1 MQTSFHVHSPTCGCS
16 AEARLSG
23 EADKRPRVVI
33 VGAGFGGLSAAK
45 ALAKANVRVTL
56 VDRRNHHLF
65 QPLLYQVAT
74 AGLSPGQIA
83 TPIRTVLRRQK
94 NAEVLLGTVTGV
106 DKDKREVILAGDAEG
121 HRINY
126 DYLVIATGARHSYFG
141 HDEWEKFA
149 PGLKSLEDATELRK
163 RILLA
168 FERAELEKD
177 VEARKRL
184 LTFVVIGAGPTG
196 VEMAGAIAELAR
208 RALASDF
215 RAIDPRGARVILVEA
230 GPRALSNFPLSLS
243 RYAEKSLTRL
253 GAELMANARVTSV
266 DESGI
271 TLQTSTGEK
280 RVPSACVIW
289 AAGVA
294 ASPVAKWLGLEADR
308 AGHVP
313 VKTDL
318 TIEGHP
324 EIFVIGDCALV
335 KDKDGKPL
343 PGLAPVA
350 KQQGEYVGRLLKA
363 EFRSPYEPRL
373 PFRYKDFGALATVG
387 RKAAIADFGS
397 IKLTG
402 FIGWLTWC
410 VAHIYFLI
418 GFRNR
423 FSVAL
428 DWTWSYLTFERG
440 ARLITGPIDQDGVNR
455 AAGGDVAKRHAA

>member
-1 MQTSFHVHSPTCGCS
+1 MQTSFHVHSPSCACS
-16 AEARLSG
+16 AEARHSG
-23 EADKRPRVVI
+23 ETDRRPRVVI

-45 ALAKANVRVTL
+45 KLAGANVRVTL
-56 VDRRNHHLF
+56 IDRRNHHLF

-94 NAEVLLGTVTGV
+94 NAEVLLGTVTGI
-106 DKDKREVILAGDAEG
+106 DKGKREVVLATGPEI

-126 DYLVIATGARHSYFG
+126 DYLVISTGARHSYFG
-141 HDEWEKFA
+141 HDEWERFA

-168 FERAELEKD
+168 FEMAELENNL
-177 VEARKRL
+177 EARRRL

-215 RAIDPRGARVILVEA
+215 RAIDPRGARIILVEA
-230 GPRALSNFPLSLS
+230 GPRALSNFPLPLS
-243 RYAEKSLTRL
+243 RYAEKALNRL
-253 GAELMANARVTSV
+253 GVELMTEARVT
-266 DESGI
+266 DIEESGV
-271 TLQTSTGEK
+271 TLQTVTAET
-280 RVPSACVIW
+280 RLPTACVIW

-294 ASPVAKWLGLEADR
+294 ASPAARWLDVEPTR
-308 AGHVP
+308 AGQVP
-313 VKTDL
+313 VKPDL

-324 EIFVIGDCALV
+324 EIFVIGDCSLA
-335 KDKDGKPL
+335 KDEEGKPL

-363 EFRSPYEPRL
+363 ETRYREKPRL
-373 PFRYKDFGALATVG
+373 PFRYMNFGALATVG
-387 RKAAIADFGS
+387 RKAAIADFGAVR
-397 IKLTG
+397 LTG

-440 ARLITGPIDQDGVNR
+440 ARLITGPIDQAITHAADGDAAKRR
-455 AAGGDVAKRHAA
+455 AA